1 MMYARRKADADALRD
16 VAAEWAI
23 RIDVNDLT
31 DADNARLDAWLAE
44 NPAHAP
50 ALQRAL
56 LLWSDLDA
64 AATVAKRRRQAHGRG
79 DMQRKRGKS
88 PRRRV
93 LAAAAA
99 VAAAFVLVSGVA
111 MRDEIGYHLQADVY
125 TGTGENRTLALAGGG
140 TLKLDART
148 AIAFRDDAGH
158 RGVELLTGR
167 VQVEVGHEDPRPF
180 HLLVRGAEIVDTGTV
195 FQVDARDKDTEVSVS
210 QGGVSVNA
218 SGRKVDA
225 GAGESLL
232 VDADGMPGHAV
243 TADVY
248 TLTAWT
254 RGRLVFE
261 DIPLAEVV
269 AEIQRY
275 YPGRIVLLDTG
286 AGQRRVS
293 GVFDATRPMDA
304 LHVIERNL
312 HLRLKRWPGD
322 IVTLDA

>member
-64 AATVAKRRRQAHGRG
+64 AATVAKRRRQAHGHG
-79 DMQRKRGKS
+79 M
-88 PRRRV
+88 RRRRGGSRRRR
-93 LAAAAA
+93 AFA
-99 VAAAFVLVSGVA
+99 VAAAIAAVFVLVSGVA
-111 MRDEIGYHLQADVY
+111 MRDEIGYRLHADIY
-125 TGTGENRTLALAGGG
+125 TGTGESRTLPLAGGG
-140 TLKLDART
+140 TLTLDART
-148 AIAFRDDAGH
+148 AVAFRDDAGH

-167 VQVEVGHEDPRPF
+167 VQVDVGHEDPRPF
-180 HLLVRGAEIVDTGTV
+180 RLLVRGAEIVDTGTV
-195 FQVDARDKDTEVSVS
+195 FQVDARDRETEVSVS

-232 VDADGMPGHAV
+232 VDADGVPGHAV

-261 DIPLAEVV
+261 DLPLAEVV

-275 YPGRIVLLDTG
+275 YPGRIVLLDAR

-293 GVFDATRPMDA
+293 GVFDARRPLDA

-312 HLRLKRWPGD
+312 HLRLKQWPGD

>member
-1 MMYARRKADADALRD
+1 MMHARRKADAEALRD

-64 AATVAKRRRQAHGRG
+64 AATVAVRRRRTQFRG
-79 DMQRKRGKS
+79 MKRGHG
-88 PRRRV
+88 PRRRRAW
-93 LAAAAA
+93 AAAAI
-99 VAAAFVLVSGVA
+99 VVGIFVLASGVV
-111 MRDEIGYHLQADVY
+111 MRDEIGYRLRADVY
-125 TGTGENRTLALAGGG
+125 TGTGESRILPLAGGG

-148 AIAFRDDAGH
+148 AIAYRDDAGH
-158 RGVELLTGR
+158 RGIELLTGR
-167 VQVEVGHEDPRPF
+167 AQVEVGHGDPRPF
-180 HLLVRGAEIVDTGTV
+180 HLLVRGAEIVDTGTI
-195 FQVDARDKDTEVSVS
+195 FQVDARDEETEVSVS
-210 QGGVSVNA
+210 QGGVSVSA
-218 SGRKVDA
+218 AGHTMIA

-232 VDADGMPGHAV
+232 VDADGIPGHAT

-261 DIPLAEVV
+261 DLPLSDVV

-275 YPGRIVLLDTG
+275 YPGRIVLLDAR
-286 AGQRRVS
+286 AGERRVS
-293 GVFDATRPMDA
+293 GVFDAARPLDA
-304 LHVIERNL
+304 LHIIERNL
-312 HLRLKRWPGD
+312 GLRLKQWPGD
-322 IVTLDA
+322 IVTLDV